1 MMPSN
6 PFHPTTGVEDPTPHP
21 HSPKG
26 VSGLPSPDPLLDRVA
41 AQVVRRGLV
50 TPALFFLELHR
61 PLSFLAG
68 QATHALQPFLAPLFG
83 YQTVQRLARLLEDPA
98 NVDRLLERIEQL
110 ETGVQVFRYS
120 GVQADKDRLSL
131 MPADPEHL
139 NT

>member
-1 MMPSN
+1 
-6 PFHPTTGVEDPTPHP
+6 V
-21 HSPKG
+21 
-26 VSGLPSPDPLLDRVA
+26 VDRVA
-41 AQVVRRGLV
+41 EQVVRRGLV

-110 ETGVQVFRYS
+110 EAGVQVFGCS
-120 GVQADKDRLSL
+120 GVRADKDALSVR
-131 MPADPEHL
+131 PAAPEHL
-139 NT
+139 NA